1 MEPQDVVVECAKMS
15 LDLVEGTWEELH
27 CPIVA
32 SRYYSRRPAPCQQ
45 RKQFTQ
51 QIKGEYTVKPGLS
64 CYQK

>member
-32 SRYYSRRPAPCQQ
+32 SRYYSRRQATCPQ

-51 QIKGEYTVKPGLS
+51 QIKGE
-64 CYQK
+64 